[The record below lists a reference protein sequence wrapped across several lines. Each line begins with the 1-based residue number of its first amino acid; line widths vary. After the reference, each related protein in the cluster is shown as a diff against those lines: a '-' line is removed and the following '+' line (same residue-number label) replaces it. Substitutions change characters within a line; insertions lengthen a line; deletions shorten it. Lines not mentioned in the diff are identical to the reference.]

1 MQNYDIDILKK
12 NVRSLM
18 DEHGTKQEELAQY
31 LEMSQSNV
39 SKALSLKD
47 KKCFTLEQTCR
58 ISDYFHVS
66 VDRLVGKRTE
76 YSAADNREIA
86 EMLVTLIESGA
97 VSFDEISM
105 KEHVYTPGYPQG
117 NIVESDR
124 DMVYPSLFFRNYWTP
139 KLVNDEDGSEMVE
152 LQTYGNTTRNYPI
165 NEFLRKFIQIY
176 TVYKRGELF
185 EETYKAVVQD
195 YLSRVE

>member
-1 MQNYDIDILKK
+1 MQYFDVDILKR
-12 NVRSLM
+12 NVRILM
-18 DEHGTKQEELAQY
+18 EQHGTKQEDLADH
-31 LEMSQSNV
+31 LNMSQSNV

-58 ISDYFHVS
+58 LSDYFKVS
-66 VDRLVGKRTE
+66 VDYLVGKRTA
-76 YSAADNREIA
+76 YSAANNREIA

-97 VSFDEISM
+97 VSFSEVSM
-105 KEHVYTPGYPQG
+105 TEHVYNPQNEGYTHEEED
-117 NIVESDR
+117 IDR
-124 DMVYPSLFFRNYWTP
+124 VYPSLYFRDYWTP
-139 KLVNDEDGSEMVE
+139 KPFDEDGSQFFE
-152 LQTYGNTTRNYPI
+152 LQVFGNATNNYAI

>member
-1 MQNYDIDILKK
+1 MQKYDIDILKK

-18 DEHGTKQEELAQY
+18 DEHGTKQEDLAQY

-58 ISDYFHVS
+58 ISDYFNVS
-66 VDRLVGKRTE
+66 VDYLVGKRTE
-76 YSAADNREIA
+76 YSAANNREIA
-86 EMLVTLIESGA
+86 EMLVTLIESGT

-105 KEHVYTPGYPQG
+105 TERVCPPDSPYENSDPHDVEMQYPA
-117 NIVESDR
+117 
-124 DMVYPSLFFRNYWTP
+124 LFFRNYWTP
-139 KLVNDEDGSEMVE
+139 DGEDIDGSQSVE
-152 LQTYGNTTRNYPI
+152 IQAFGNYTNNNAI

>member
-1 MQNYDIDILKK
+1 MQNFDVDILKR

-18 DEHGTKQEELAQY
+18 DKHGTKQEDLAQY

-47 KKCFTLEQTCR
+47 KKCFTLEQTCS
-58 ISDYFHVS
+58 IAEYFNVSIDY
-66 VDRLVGKRTE
+66 LVGKRTT
-76 YSAADNREIA
+76 YSAANNREIA

-97 VSFDEISM
+97 VSFSEINM
-105 KEHVYTPGYPQG
+105 TE
-117 NIVESDR
+117 R
-124 DMVYPSLFFRNYWTP
+124 VYPPDSQYESSEQHDIEIQYPALFFRNYWTP
-139 KLVNDEDGSEMVE
+139 EGEDIDGSQSVE
-152 LQTYGNTTRNYPI
+152 IQAFGNYTNNYAI

-176 TVYKRGELF
+176 AVHKKGDLY

-195 YLSRVE
+195 YLSRIE